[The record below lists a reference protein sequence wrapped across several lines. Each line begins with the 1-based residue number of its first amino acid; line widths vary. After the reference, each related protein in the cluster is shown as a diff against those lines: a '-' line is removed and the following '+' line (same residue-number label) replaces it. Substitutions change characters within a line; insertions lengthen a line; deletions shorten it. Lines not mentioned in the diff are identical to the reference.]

1 MAVPL
6 AMFFVLV
13 TFKPGVKQEQVYTLV
28 KKVNVKFDSYKK
40 LIDYSPSTIFL
51 QILYLCNLMV

>member
-1 MAVPL
+1 
-6 AMFFVLV
+6 MFFVLV